1 MKRDRD
7 GGASTNK
14 NEALVRFGSAPE
26 ATKSL
31 NQEIFSSHVFQVHC
45 HLSLSTGA
53 AVRML
58 YGEDGRIVG
67 LVSLATSY
75 FVLSNALEHTNP
87 HADYDR
93 LTILILPN
101 CAECV
106 FFSFIK

>member
-1 MKRDRD
+1 MVGLVPTRMRRLSGLAAHQKRRRV
-7 GGASTNK
+7 SIK
-14 NEALVRFGSAPE
+14 RFSV
-26 ATKSL
+26 ATSSKFTAISL
-31 NQEIFSSHVFQVHC
+31 P
-45 HLSLSTGA
+45 TGA

-75 FVLSNALEHTNP
+75 FVLSNALEHTKP